1 MLDTRCKSSDNR
13 TKNFFDT
20 GGESHRQRAPEN
32 YSGCGTAVYLHA
44 CTCAPIASRRSIKP
58 KERTA
63 LALTIG
69 FSSIGLLE
77 RAYRGM
83 KAKLSRDSG
92 GALSSQYFHSDA
104 LQKKDSTSEGNSH
117 GDGYWRAP
125 NRHPP
130 CWQGVCVIFLRRARV
145 VSAISVHVQRW
156 RGALDD
162 LFRDHD
168 LLDAFEARQVE
179 HGVE

>member
-1 MLDTRCKSSDNR
+1 LLRRCAMLDTRCESSDNR

-69 FSSIGLLE
+69 LSSIGLLE

-83 KAKLSRDSG
+83 KAKLSATAGARCLRNTSTATRFRRRIVHQRATAMAMDIG
-92 GALSSQYFHSDA
+92 GAQ
-104 LQKKDSTSEGNSH
+104 
-117 GDGYWRAP
+117 RASAVLAG
-125 NRHPP
+125 RMRD
-130 CWQGVCVIFLRRARV
+130 LATTRSRR
-145 VSAISVHVQRW
+145 
-156 RGALDD
+156 
-162 LFRDHD
+162 
-168 LLDAFEARQVE
+168 
-179 HGVE
+179 

>member
-1 MLDTRCKSSDNR
+1 MLDTRCESSDNR

-69 FSSIGLLE
+69 LSSIGLLE

-83 KAKLSRDSG
+83 KAKLSATAGARCLRNTSTATRFRRRIVHQRATAMAMDIG
-92 GALSSQYFHSDA
+92 GAQQASAVLAGRMRDLATTRS
-104 LQKKDSTSEGNSH
+104 
-117 GDGYWRAP
+117 
-125 NRHPP
+125 
-130 CWQGVCVIFLRRARV
+130 RR
-145 VSAISVHVQRW
+145 
-156 RGALDD
+156 
-162 LFRDHD
+162 
-168 LLDAFEARQVE
+168 
-179 HGVE
+179 